1 MQSIIII
8 KYSVSVISVAFWEM
22 SGKLGSH
29 SLERLSSSLS
39 CTWGNLTNRA
49 RTSYIL
55 GPVVAFTERISSGGS
70 FRNAAHSFM
79 GSLLSTRSSFTLGF
93 SSCLLGW
100 KVISPSV
107 SPLIQSYYKS
117 TDLSVCETET
127 CCLNSGQIQEII
139 FSVVVLLTQS
149 AQQEIVVSGIL

>member
-1 MQSIIII
+1 MLFQLLSERWAESWGLIASND
-8 KYSVSVISVAFWEM
+8 YHLVSRVPGETWPIVPGHLTFW
-22 SGKLGSH
+22 GQWWL
-29 SLERLSSSLS
+29 LLN
-39 CTWGNLTNRA
+39 W
-49 RTSYIL
+49 
-55 GPVVAFTERISSGGS
+55 S

-79 GSLLSTRSSFTLGF
+79 GECSLLSTRSSFTLGF